1 MNDIKFVDNIIN
13 EVIKGKSSYYIDTL
27 KSLNNKEIK
36 DTDWLKIKK
45 LYDSLNNSQKEE
57 LKSLINLITVN
68 TVSSIFSKLD
78 NISSFANQEGLFEL
92 RSNGK
97 IINGD
102 LLDLFWERLEE
113 K

>member
-1 MNDIKFVDNIIN
+1 
-13 EVIKGKSSYYIDTL
+13 
-27 KSLNNKEIK
+27 
-36 DTDWLKIKK
+36 
-45 LYDSLNNSQKEE
+45 
-57 LKSLINLITVN
+57 LITVN

-102 LLDLFWERLEE
+102 LLDLFWERLE
-113 K
+113 KK

>member
-1 MNDIKFVDNIIN
+1 MNDIKFVDNIIK
-13 EVIKGKSSYYIDTL
+13 EVITGKSSYYIDTL
-27 KSLNNKEIK
+27 KFLNNKEIK
-36 DTDWLKIKK
+36 DFDWLKIKK

-68 TVSSIFSKLD
+68 TVSSILSKLD

-97 IINGD
+97 TINGD

>member
-1 MNDIKFVDNIIN
+1 MNDIKFVDNIIK

-36 DTDWLKIKK
+36 APDWLKIKK
-45 LYDSLNNSQKEE
+45 LYDSLDNSQKEE

-102 LLDLFWERLEE
+102 LLDLFWKRLEE

>member
-1 MNDIKFVDNIIN
+1 MNDIKFVDNIIK
-13 EVIKGKSSYYIDTL
+13 EVINGKSSYYIDTL

-36 DTDWLKIKK
+36 DPDWLKIKK
-45 LYDSLNNSQKEE
+45 LYDSLDNSQKEE

-68 TVSSIFSKLD
+68 TVSSIFSRLD

-92 RSNGK
+92 RSSGK